1 MFLVLYG
8 MEWIFLIFLNLLCW
22 MFYWSLEMG
31 FIWILLNEYYV
42 YRVMYYILN
51 DFFDEFFI
59 YDFSFEKNIIGDFR
73 LVLLWNIIL
82 YNDYIL
88 LLKYEYM

>member
-1 MFLVLYG
+1 MV
-8 MEWIFLIFLNLLCW
+8 
-22 MFYWSLEMG
+22 
-31 FIWILLNEYYV
+31 FIWILVNEYYV

-88 LLKYEYM
+88 LLKYKYM

>member
-1 MFLVLYG
+1 MV
-8 MEWIFLIFLNLLCW
+8 
-22 MFYWSLEMG
+22 
-31 FIWILLNEYYV
+31 FIWILVNEYYV

-82 YNDYIL
+82 YSDYIL
-88 LLKYEYM
+88 LLKYKYM

>member
-1 MFLVLYG
+1 
-8 MEWIFLIFLNLLCW
+8 
-22 MFYWSLEMG
+22 MG

>member
-1 MFLVLYG
+1 MV
-8 MEWIFLIFLNLLCW
+8 
-22 MFYWSLEMG
+22 
-31 FIWILLNEYYV
+31 FIWILVNEYYV

>member
-1 MFLVLYG
+1 
-8 MEWIFLIFLNLLCW
+8 
-22 MFYWSLEMG
+22 MFYWSLEMV
-31 FIWILLNEYYV
+31 FIWILVNEYYV

-88 LLKYEYM
+88 LLKYKYM

>member
-1 MFLVLYG
+1 MV
-8 MEWIFLIFLNLLCW
+8 
-22 MFYWSLEMG
+22 
-31 FIWILLNEYYV
+31 FIWILVNEYYV

-59 YDFSFEKNIIGDFR
+59 YDFSLEKNIR
-73 LVLLWNIIL
+73 LVLLWDIIL

-88 LLKYEYM
+88 FL